1 MTDKPLDPDF
11 EMTTPWR
18 RDLREVGPAVERW
31 ARAKVDKSAAVSA
44 ASAPGNGLSSETALF
59 EMSVGGTT
67 ERYAARLAPMPDVY
81 PVFPE
86 YDIQLQARCMQLA
99 RARTSVPAP
108 EVSWVELDAQW
119 LGTQFLVMKRIDGD
133 APPDLPPYTFEG
145 WVLDAAPGQ
154 RASMQQ
160 GAVDV
165 LAQLHT
171 INADNADLAFLARPE
186 HGKTA
191 LEQQLGHERAYYE
204 WARADERY
212 PLIERTFAWLDQHFP
227 DEGSAVLNWGDAR
240 LGNMLFR
247 DFKPVAVLDWEMA
260 TVGPREVDLAWMIFL
275 HAFFADIALR
285 LGLPGVPGFMDR
297 VDVIAAYEKA
307 SGHTVR
313 ALEWFEVFAALRFA
327 IVSVRTSTRGIAYG
341 QSEQP
346 ADPDDLIF
354 FRGMLEQ
361 MLDGTYW
368 S

>member
-1 MTDKPLDPDF
+1 MTDQPLDPDF

-31 ARAKVDKSAAVSA
+31 ARAKVDGSAVVSA

-59 EMSVGGTT
+59 EMTVGGTT

-86 YDIQLQARCMQLA
+86 YNIELQARCMQIA
-99 RARTSVPAP
+99 RARTNVPAP
-108 EVSWVELDAQW
+108 EVRWVELDNQW
-119 LGTQFLVMKRIDGD
+119 LGTPFLVMKRIDGD

-145 WVLDAAPGQ
+145 WVLDATPDA

-160 GAVDV
+160 GAIDV
-165 LAQLHT
+165 LAKLHT
-171 INADNADLAFLARPE
+171 INTDNADLAFLARPE
-186 HGKTA
+186 HGKTP

-212 PLIERTFAWLDQHFP
+212 PLIERTFEWLDAQLP

-247 DFKPVAVLDWEMA
+247 DFAPVAVLDWDMA

-275 HAFFADIALR
+275 HAFFADLADR
-285 LGLPGVPGFMDR
+285 LGFAGIPGFMER
-297 VDVIAAYEKA
+297 ADVIAAYERG
-307 SGHTVR
+307 SGHTVG

-327 IVSVRTSTRGIAYG
+327 IVSVRTSTRDIAYG
-341 QSEQP
+341 KSERP
-346 ADPDDLIF
+346 SDPDDLIF
-354 FRGMLEQ
+354 FRDMLNR

-368 S
+368 R